1 MTEQT
6 YSQLFAETID
16 SITLVLYDRTD
27 CNHLIEGLGKPLG
40 FFDIKPEDPE
50 ECYELVRFMK
60 FELLR
65 VYSRK
70 GYSTATRYPTDWTG
84 RMLIAM
90 SLRDKL
96 EAAYLEYCG

>member
-1 MTEQT
+1 MQT
-6 YSQLFAETID
+6 YPQLFAETID

-27 CNHLIEGLGKPLG
+27 CNHLIKGLDKPLG
-40 FFDIKPEDPE
+40 FDIKPADPE
-50 ECYELVRFMK
+50 ECYKLAMLMR

-65 VYSRK
+65 VYKREK
-70 GYSTATRYPTDWTG
+70 YSVVMQRPTDWTG